1 MVTNQSPELFDLVA
15 VTVPPSGQAVQAGDV
30 GTVVELLPPDGVEV
44 EFLDPDGRTRH
55 VGSFPVRNV
64 LTLNHCGE
72 SLATDPIG
80 DTTLQSAGEDIPHSL
95 KRQNQGMKSGGESFH
110 TASKPSGFAL
120 LDYWRWAES
129 DLLNNTRRAIVAEY
143 LIARAVGAAG
153 KPRVEWAGV
162 DVVTPKGVRIE
173 VKSSAY
179 VQSWEQG
186 GRLSVV
192 EFDIAPRKSSW
203 DPETNKEVMYDP
215 PRRVADV
222 YVFCVLGDE
231 SGSVPDPLDLADWR
245 FYVVATSLLDRERP
259 SGKTIGVRP
268 LAALVRRATG
278 LGAVR
283 YDGLQEAIRRA
294 AG

>member
-72 SLATDPIG
+72 LLATDPIG
-80 DTTLQSAGEDIPHSL
+80 DTALQSAGEDIPHSM

-143 LIARAVGAAG
+143 LIARAVGAAD
-153 KPRVEWAGV
+153 KPRVEWAAV
-162 DVVTPKGVRIE
+162 DVVTPNGVLIE

-179 VQSWEQG
+179 IQSWKQHAP
-186 GRLSVV
+186 SAVS
-192 EFDIAPRKSSW
+192 FDIAPRGSSW
-203 DPETNKEVMYDP
+203 DPATNKTVTHDP
-215 PRRVADV
+215 PRRLAEV

-231 SGSVPDPLDLADWR
+231 SGATPDPLDLADWR

-259 SGKTIGVRP
+259 TGKTIGIGP
-268 LAALVRRATG
+268 LAAMVRRATG
-278 LGAVR
+278 SGAVR
-283 YDGLQEAIRRA
+283 YDGLQEAIQRA